1 MSVNLMGGGDFI
13 GDEAFLL
20 AAPVILVGILVGVGS
35 FAWVL
40 ISTVVSGSVFMCDGL
55 TSGLFWDLCFSCL
68 LESTSSRLSRY
79 ISGGVELETVLLSPE
94 SKSITGVFAFSSLG
108 SICFGI

>member
-20 AAPVILVGILVGVGS
+20 AAPVNLVGILVGVGS

-55 TSGLFWDLCFSCL
+55 TSDLRTL
-68 LESTSSRLSRY
+68 L
-79 ISGGVELETVLLSPE
+79 GFVFLLL
-94 SKSITGVFAFSSLG
+94 T
-108 SICFGI
+108 